1 MRCMQALILAAGDGT
16 RLRPVT
22 NDIPKGMV
30 MLNGAPLL
38 EYVLR
43 ALPDAVTEIVMIV
56 GYKREKIQEH
66 FGVLWNGRP
75 ITYIEQKEKR
85 GTWDAVYLAKDVI
98 REKFIVAFCDD
109 IGDKAAFTKGSEYE
123 YCLFAAERE
132 DPQHY
137 GVVSLNS
144 DGTLKEII
152 EKPEHPLGNLVN
164 SGAMVLSP
172 DIFSITP
179 FIHQRLNE
187 YLLTDLLSEV
197 AKTKPVAVVRQYR
210 WITVTTPEDIPKA
223 EALLRKS

>member
-1 MRCMQALILAAGDGT
+1 MQALILAAGEGT
-16 RLRPVT
+16 RLRPIT

-30 MLNGAPLL
+30 LLNGAPLL
-38 EYVLR
+38 EYVLH

-56 GYKREKIQEH
+56 GYKGEKIQEY
-66 FGVLWNGRP
+66 FGASWNGRP

-98 REKFIVAFCDD
+98 QERFVVAFCDD
-109 IGDKAAFTKGSEYE
+109 IGDKDAFTEGAQYE

-132 DPQHY
+132 DPEHY
-137 GVVSLNS
+137 GVVSLNP
-144 DGTLKEII
+144 DGTLKEIV
-152 EKPEHPLGNLVN
+152 EKPEHPVGNLVN
-164 SGAMVLSP
+164 SGAMILSP
-172 DIFSITP
+172 DIFSIAP

-197 AKTKPVAVVRQYR
+197 AKTKPVRVVRQNR
-210 WITVTTPEDIPKA
+210 WITVTTPEDVAKA